1 MNETLTKYKHEVT
14 EQIIRALTAGNAPWQ
29 KPLLGG
35 QAARNAI
42 TGRRYQGI
50 NQIILRLKDENAD
63 PRWLTYKQAQERG
76 WRVKQ
81 GSHGIRITFWKPL
94 IDLETEEQIGQ
105 VQRIFTVF
113 NATQIEGI
121 SEYKPVTSNFELS
134 NINTYTQGISERV
147 TRMHYP
153 EAMKQLINE
162 ISNMFLMCEL
172 GMDYQ
177 PLSAS
182 RTQENLQILSSNS
195 SAIFKASAEA
205 SRTVDFV
212 LGHKEG

>member
-1 MNETLTKYKHEVT
+1 M
-14 EQIIRALTAGNAPWQ
+14 
-29 KPLLGG
+29 
-35 QAARNAI
+35 
-42 TGRRYQGI
+42 
-50 NQIILRLKDENAD
+50 
-63 PRWLTYKQAQERG
+63 
-76 WRVKQ
+76 
-81 GSHGIRITFWKPL
+81 F
-94 IDLETEEQIGQ
+94 DLETEEQIGQ

-147 TRMHYP
+147 TRMYYP
-153 EAMKQLINE
+153 EAMKHLINE

-177 PLSAS
+177 PLAAS

-205 SRTVDFV
+205 SRTVNFV